1 MFTST
6 ALTAPMSAGEE
17 EEKEEGGGGERLS
30 HLRCPRGRVRKPS
43 LPPPTPTRRPDRPAL
58 RCPRRREGRPPG
70 SRATPH
76 RARPPLRP
84 AGFVCACPA
93 GMSRRGRPLP
103 SAPRLPPA
111 CRAAGAAPPGG
122 GPRRRG
128 RGGLPWPSRVTC
140 EAKGPRPAAGRRR
153 RAARRRAISTS
164 DILCSYAQGRAANE
178 RAGRGEGFG
187 TRSEGERGCAGIGAG
202 PTRRCP
208 TPPLPSPP
216 QKPLHA
222 GATTARGR
230 MPGTGPTGARR
241 DSDAS
246 DGAITTQAWIIII
259 VTVHGGP
266 RTKSLGTLTATAIFP
281 TNWNK

>member
-1 MFTST
+1 MLCINHLTAIPDLPLKLPIVMFTST

-111 CRAAGAAPPGG
+111 CRSAGAAPPG
-122 GPRRRG
+122 PRRRAG
-128 RGGLPWPSRVTC
+128 ALAAAGG
-140 EAKGPRPAAGRRR
+140 EACPGPRVSR
-153 RAARRRAISTS
+153 ARRRAP
-164 DILCSYAQGRAANE
+164 GRRRGVAAAPRGVE
-178 RAGRGEGFG
+178 R
-187 TRSEGERGCAGIGAG
+187 
-202 PTRRCP
+202 
-208 TPPLPSPP
+208 
-216 QKPLHA
+216 
-222 GATTARGR
+222 
-230 MPGTGPTGARR
+230 
-241 DSDAS
+241 
-246 DGAITTQAWIIII
+246 
-259 VTVHGGP
+259 
-266 RTKSLGTLTATAIFP
+266 
-281 TNWNK
+281 

>member
-128 RGGLPWPSRVTC
+128 RGGLPRPSRVAC
-140 EAKGPRPAAGRRR
+140 EARGPRPAAGRRR

-164 DILCSYAQGRAANE
+164 DILCSYARGRAANE
-178 RAGRGEGFG
+178 RAGEARG
-187 TRSEGERGCAGIGAG
+187 SERGPKVSGDVLGSEPGRLGGARH
-202 PTRRCP
+202 PP
-208 TPPLPSPP
+208 SPPLPRSRCTPARPP
-216 QKPLHA
+216 HA
-222 GATTARGR
+222 AGWSGLGRQARAVTR
-230 MPGTGPTGARR
+230 MRAMVRLRLRPGL
-241 DSDAS
+241 S
-246 DGAITTQAWIIII
+246 
-259 VTVHGGP
+259 
-266 RTKSLGTLTATAIFP
+266 
-281 TNWNK
+281 